1 MYHNKLRLIKRLF
14 KKRLSLI
21 VRVNVVLNR
30 TVVVDS
36 DWHFD
41 NLCGVIFIYI
51 NCHPSRIMFYYR
63 VVQISIINGMLTAK
77 VTCIDPY
84 HHRRRR
90 TDSRIKF
97 NGQTQLEPSTSS
109 VFVGIQPYTWAPS
122 HCYES
127 NLIQVVSS
135 TSLQSD
141 IWNLWGRHQGCHC
154 GSMITTSVAELSVW
168 LLTNEKACW
177 VSWISTS
184 WVVGSSDCQVDTLAK
199 KASIRRDI
207 TIL

>member
-1 MYHNKLRLIKRLF
+1 MSHNKLRLIKRLF
-14 KKRLSLI
+14 KKTLSLI
-21 VRVNVVLNR
+21 VRVNIVLNR

-41 NLCGVIFIYI
+41 NLCGVIFICI

-97 NGQTQLEPSTSS
+97 NGHYTTWTFHKFSFRWNPAIHLSTQPLLGIQSHTSS
-109 VFVGIQPYTWAPS
+109 IIHKSPVRYLEFVGQASGMPLWINDHDKCSGT
-122 HCYES
+122 
-127 NLIQVVSS
+127 VS
-135 TSLQSD
+135 
-141 IWNLWGRHQGCHC
+141 
-154 GSMITTSVAELSVW
+154 MTT
-168 LLTNEKACW
+168 
-177 VSWISTS
+177 
-184 WVVGSSDCQVDTLAK
+184 D
-199 KASIRRDI
+199 
-207 TIL
+207 